1 MGIGKYLTSMSVIG
15 ALLGALGTA
24 RQTQAMPKDW
34 RRYLV
39 WGVWAA
45 GLVLAV
51 VGVAKQVDDEQHAA
65 ELKGR
70 AAYR

>member
-39 WGVWAA
+39 WAVWAA

-65 ELKGR
+65 ELKDR
-70 AAYR
+70 AAHR